1 MSMQHFNAHVRFS
14 AIKSQRKLM
23 LDGSGCSLLQAST
36 LLWTLWLGFFLWAVH
51 QTSTNETVSEAM
63 AVAAAHSV
71 PKLHPSNARIR
82 QLKKNFAHALLL
94 RRRLGIMMLARTASA
109 RREHVPIT
117 PPPETPTAGKP
128 VALQL
133 TGTAPPGPLP
143 PPAPPPAPRSPTAV
157 ETQGPRDTHGPSAA
171 PRHGP
176 PPPPPAVGPLGQ
188 KPP

>member
-1 MSMQHFNAHVRFS
+1 MPHFNAHFLFS
-14 AIKSQRKLM
+14 AIKSQRKRKLI
-23 LDGSGCSLLQAST
+23 LDARCSKQAST

-51 QTSTNETVSEAM
+51 QASTNETVSEAM
-63 AVAAAHSV
+63 AVAAANSV
-71 PKLHPSNARIR
+71 LKLHPSNARIR

-133 TGTAPPGPLP
+133 TGTAPPGPLQP
-143 PPAPPPAPRSPTAV
+143 RGRSGSSRRLTWRTSSDWPGANSSLQKLHDAPPI
-157 ETQGPRDTHGPSAA
+157 
-171 PRHGP
+171 
-176 PPPPPAVGPLGQ
+176 
-188 KPP
+188 